1 MPDVGLA
8 AAAKAS
14 HVRNQCCNAPLCR
27 GPGGGQED
35 WSCSMMP
42 LGRYFLF
49 IGGSLLALLLTID
62 WLTPQP
68 TAEAQ
73 RTDVDRSTIRIHSAH
88 KWPSA
93 VVFDTTQPTIVPP
106 QQPALA
112 ETAAEKASGPGK
124 SPHDAL
130 ALAQVADVPAA
141 APAHAAPP
149 KHVKRRVR
157 VAHPAASDRVASSEP
172 FGFRPFF
179 QMGW

>member
-1 MPDVGLA
+1 
-8 AAAKAS
+8 
-14 HVRNQCCNAPLCR
+14 
-27 GPGGGQED
+27 
-35 WSCSMMP
+35 MMP

-49 IGGSLLALLLTID
+49 IGGSLLALLLAID
-62 WLTPQP
+62 WLVPQP

-106 QQPALA
+106 QHPALA
-112 ETAAEKASGPGK
+112 ETAAEKTPAPKK

-130 ALAQVADVPAA
+130 ALAQVADVSATAA
-141 APAHAAPP
+141 AHTAAP
-149 KHVKRRVR
+149 KHAKRRVR
-157 VAHPAASDRVASSEP
+157 VARPAGSNRVASSEP

-179 QMGW
+179 SMGW